1 MPTPQETETL
11 LIPDLARLIEPL
23 MQPLTTGF
31 HYYSLARLAE
41 EDLKPYLHEPV
52 ESLPPA
58 LRERA
63 APVKIL
69 LVPFLES
76 GDGNQCRAKYQE
88 PPHERYVRI
97 IQNPGAE
104 RLFMVLA
111 VQNEPVPEYHHTFF
125 RAIAR
130 HVAGVHPP
138 LLLPG
143 YEALVTAELDAAVH
157 GEVDETSWLLKQE
170 LNTKRSGKKY
180 EEYVAASLEDTLALY
195 LHGICCDIDVERGPR
210 QIASR
215 HLRRRLELLFTIY
228 PPPAGR
234 AVFPEQLRS

>member
-1 MPTPQETETL
+1 MPTHEETDNL
-11 LIPDLARLIEPL
+11 PVADLARLIEPL
-23 MQPLTTGF
+23 MQPLSFGF
-31 HYYSLARLAE
+31 QYYSLARIAD
-41 EDLKPYLHEPV
+41 EDLKPYLHDPV

-58 LRERA
+58 VRELA
-63 APVKIL
+63 SAVKIL
-69 LVPFLES
+69 LVPFLDSSE
-76 GDGNQCRAKYQE
+76 GNCRLSYRE
-88 PPHERYVRI
+88 PPPERYVRI

-111 VQNEPVPEYHHTFF
+111 VQSEPVPEYHHTFF

-130 HVAGVHPP
+130 HVSSQHPATLVSAYET
-138 LLLPG
+138 LL
-143 YEALVTAELDAAVH
+143 AAELESAVH
-157 GEVDETSWLLKQE
+157 GEVDEASWLLKQD
-170 LNTKRSGKKY
+170 LNAKRSGKKY
-180 EEYVAASLEDTLALY
+180 EDYVAASLEDTLTLY

-215 HLRRRLELLFTIY
+215 HLRRRLELIFTIY

>member
-1 MPTPQETETL
+1 MPTQEETDNL

-23 MQPLTTGF
+23 MQPLSFGF
-31 HYYSLARLAE
+31 HYYSLARIAE
-41 EDLKPYLHEPV
+41 EDLKPYLHDPV
-52 ESLPPA
+52 ESLPPSLRA
-58 LRERA
+58 LA
-63 APVKIL
+63 SPMKTL
-69 LVPFLES
+69 LVPFLDS
-76 GDGNQCRAKYQE
+76 SDGNNCRVTYRE
-88 PPHERYVRI
+88 PPPERYVRI

-125 RAIAR
+125 RAISR
-130 HVAGVHPP
+130 HVSDAHPP
-138 LLLPG
+138 MLLAT
-143 YEALVTAELDAAVH
+143 YEALLGGEFDAGVH
-157 GEVDETSWLLKQE
+157 GEVDETSWLLKQD
-170 LNTKRSGKKY
+170 LNAKRSGKKY
-180 EEYVAASLEDTLALY
+180 EEYVRASLEDTLTLY

-215 HLRRRLELLFTIY
+215 HLRRRLECLFTVY